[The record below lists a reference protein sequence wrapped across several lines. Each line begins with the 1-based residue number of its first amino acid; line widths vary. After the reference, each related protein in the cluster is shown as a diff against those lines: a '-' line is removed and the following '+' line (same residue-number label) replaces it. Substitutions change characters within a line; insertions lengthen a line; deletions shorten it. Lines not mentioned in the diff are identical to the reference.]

1 MQDQPLFI
9 LSRDNYPSLEYA
21 EEIPT
26 RSTVRRLEYVHEQ
39 RNPGASRRMY
49 RPMMSVVDML

>member
-1 MQDQPLFI
+1 VTEVLVLF
-9 LSRDNYPSLEYA
+9 LEN
-21 EEIPT
+21 PG
-26 RSTVRRLEYVHEQ
+26 STVRRLEYVHEQ